1 MPGYTGSIGGRV
13 ADVLIVGS
21 GLAPPALRRP
31 ASTRLSMTWPS
42 SAMPALIPVWTA
54 LVIREER
61 ADRPASGDIPLAVV
75 EVVIVEVVEV
85 AIARLFLSNFLLE
98 YPLES
103 EA

>member
-61 ADRPASGDIPLAVV
+61 ADRPASGDVPLAVV
-75 EVVIVEVVEV
+75 EVVIVEVEVVVDVVEVEVVVEV
-85 AIARLFLSNFLLE
+85 AIARLFL
-98 YPLES
+98 
-103 EA
+103 